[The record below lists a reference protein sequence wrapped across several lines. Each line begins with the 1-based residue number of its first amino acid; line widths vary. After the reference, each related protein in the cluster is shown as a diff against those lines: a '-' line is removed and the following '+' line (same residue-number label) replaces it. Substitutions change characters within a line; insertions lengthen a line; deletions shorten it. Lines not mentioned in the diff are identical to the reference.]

1 MLVVICPL
9 DCTPSLT
16 EVNRTTAMCEG
27 FSLVLE
33 CSTEG
38 PGSTVFKGNLL
49 NCKKSHNEIVLLH
62 SRFNTT
68 NGTSGTCNNGTTLG
82 YNLPFNTSNNCYISQ
97 LCIKTTQDVVGK
109 AIRCIYDSNVL
120 VSEREVG
127 NYTITADGK

>member
-38 PGSTVFKGNLL
+38 PGSTVFKGDLL
-49 NCKKSHNEIVLLH
+49 NCKESHNEIPYFLVIRRISLISAYSLL
-62 SRFNTT
+62 SA
-68 NGTSGTCNNGTTLG
+68 
-82 YNLPFNTSNNCYISQ
+82 CYF
-97 LCIKTTQDVVGK
+97 VGLST
-109 AIRCIYDSNVL
+109 RY
-120 VSEREVG
+120 
-127 NYTITADGK
+127 